1 MVSRH
6 HIISVSVWD
15 DPFVLGRIKDNIEV
29 RSLVD
34 KDTLV
39 QTLPE
44 LKDTRFLVRSD
55 KGTIFAAA
63 SSELWCI
70 RMVDIPTQREQLLQ
84 KKKFQLAIELT
95 VC

>member
-1 MVSRH
+1 MY
-6 HIISVSVWD
+6 VSVWD
-15 DPFVLGRIKDNIEV
+15 EPFVIGRIKDNIEV
-29 RSLVD
+29 RSLEG

-44 LKDTRFLVRSD
+44 LKNSRFLVRSD
-55 KGTIFAAA
+55 KGTIFAAG

-95 VC
+95 VCWM

>member
-15 DPFVLGRIKDNIEV
+15 DPFVVGRIKDNIEV

-44 LKDTRFLVRSD
+44 LKDTKFLVRSD